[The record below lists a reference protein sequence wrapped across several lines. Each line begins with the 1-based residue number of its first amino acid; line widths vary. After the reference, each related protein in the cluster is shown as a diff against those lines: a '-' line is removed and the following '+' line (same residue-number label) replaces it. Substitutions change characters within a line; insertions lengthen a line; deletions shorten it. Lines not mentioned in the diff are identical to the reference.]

1 MGGRARRVTSH
12 LTSPSS
18 SHGVRM
24 ELWIV
29 IALLVIALTVT
40 LLALVRQLRVAR
52 GLRRLL
58 IRFLNLWKQRHA

>member
-1 MGGRARRVTSH
+1 
-12 LTSPSS
+12 
-18 SHGVRM
+18 M